1 MADWNIPFGFSAPS
15 PRDDYRI
22 MPQAQIRPGH
32 PPPFPDLLAQG
43 VNPGMFGAR
52 PDGSEKGPGYLGVLQ
67 RPDGD
72 VSTEISASFGDVA
85 GGQDIPL
92 MVPTLNRD
100 EVNAL
105 LSTPSDDPDF
115 YNKIPHTIIQKAI
128 AFARMREAA
137 GLPYFARPT
146 EYVEQGTKG
155 GKR

>member
-1 MADWNIPFGFSAPS
+1 
-15 PRDDYRI
+15 
-22 MPQAQIRPGH
+22 
-32 PPPFPDLLAQG
+32 
-43 VNPGMFGAR
+43 
-52 PDGSEKGPGYLGVLQ
+52 
-67 RPDGD
+67 
-72 VSTEISASFGDVA
+72 
-85 GGQDIPL
+85 